1 MGLAGGIL
9 YPRGKCGQMSLV
21 ERFQLHLRGSCF
33 WWVYKLFTQMCQ
45 ISLAFSK
52 GVGYDMLALRDNE
65 C

>member
-1 MGLAGGIL
+1 MGLAGENL
-9 YPRGKCGQMSLV
+9 YPQGKYGQMSLV
-21 ERFQLHLRGSCF
+21 ERFQLHLWGSCF

-45 ISLAFSK
+45 ISLAFSI